1 MVDAKVYPNLQSIN
15 YRDAVYADS
24 NGMPGTEYPLG
35 TATHPVLTIA
45 EAQVIATARNLHDI
59 VVRGDH
65 QLIGAAENLNFH
77 GYDRMGGD
85 SIDINGQDV
94 DGSSF
99 ENLGIATGAQGGTLA
114 AYYIDCVITNVAGLR
129 GVFVRCLFQGT
140 NGLATGGGADNL
152 DFTKCHA
159 MQGAATITVNTPD
172 LVNFYDF
179 EGELILQ
186 TMGGGTINIFSS
198 VGTRVMILATC
209 TAGTINIYGNAV
221 VINQAAGTEVN
232 NYTINRQVDQI
243 IEGHKGL
250 YESWQG
256 VFDDTIWARINPAT
270 GVPWDRGVSGS
281 FLLHQCTPNA
291 DENARLRGLHYWV
304 HNWLADPVN
313 LLLKRLCIEWEMTL
327 GVHTNVDNAIS
338 FWGWMPI
345 AAGLRTT
352 DNIIGFA
359 LIGDALQTVTDAG
372 GAETVNDTFGETM
385 ANHNK
390 FKIVIEEGQI
400 LFFLNEQLIAT
411 HNTNVPTIPVLPNFY
426 IDTEASGACAFV
438 FGSLHIWQETIKRY

>member
-1 MVDAKVYPNLQSIN
+1 MEMKIYPNLQSIN
-15 YRDAVYADS
+15 FGHRVCVND
-24 NGMPGTEYPLG
+24 NGFLGTEYPVG
-35 TATHPVLTIA
+35 TTEFPCLTLAQARTIA
-45 EAQVIATARNLHDI
+45 AARFTDVLHLHGAFTIDAAMEHYNFI
-59 VVRGDH
+59 GHDH
-65 QLIGAAENLNFH
+65 LDVTDLIDLNAA
-77 GYDRMGGD
+77 
-85 SIDINGQDV
+85 DV

-99 ENLGIATGAQGGTLA
+99 HRLVLTGTQGGTGYAFFQKCIMTAL
-114 AYYIDCVITNVAGLR
+114 VALR
-129 GVFVRCLFQGT
+129 GELEDCMLTGT
-140 NGLATGGGADNL
+140 NALATGGGADNIT
-152 DFTKCHA
+152 FHKCHA
-159 MQGAATITVNTPD
+159 FQGAATITVNTPD
-172 LVNFYDF
+172 LVEFFDF

-186 TMGGGTINIFSS
+186 TMGGGTVNIFSS
-198 VGTRVMILATC
+198 VGTRVTILATC

-232 NYTINRQVDQI
+232 NYTINRQVDQV

-291 DENARLRGLHYWV
+291 DETARLRGLHYWV
-304 HNWLADPVN
+304 HNWLADPTN

-327 GVHTNVDNAIS
+327 GVVANVDNAIS
-338 FWGWMPI
+338 FFGWMPI

-352 DNIIGFA
+352 EDIIGFA
-359 LIGDALQTVTDAG
+359 LVGDALQTVTDSG
-372 GAETVNDTFGETM
+372 GVETVNTGFGETM

-411 HNTNVPTIPVLPNFY
+411 HTTNVPTIPVLPNFY
-426 IDTEASGACAFV
+426 IDTEAGGACAFV
-438 FGSLHIWQETIKRY
+438 FGITRIWQETIERS